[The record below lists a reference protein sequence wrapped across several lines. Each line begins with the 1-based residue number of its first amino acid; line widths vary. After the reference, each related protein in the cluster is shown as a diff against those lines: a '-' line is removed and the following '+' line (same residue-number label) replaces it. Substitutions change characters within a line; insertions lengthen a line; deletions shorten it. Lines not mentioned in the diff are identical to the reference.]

1 MISNSTTAYRQHD
14 HHRCLKAALAQAK
27 NRCTARNARLTPIRE
42 SVLHLLWQS
51 HRPLGAYKI
60 IEQLSAESGKRVLPP
75 TVYRALDF
83 LLELGLIHRLATL
96 NAYIGC
102 PFPDSVHSDYF
113 LLCRECGSV
122 AECSAESVNK
132 AIVSTA
138 ERAGF
143 LVESQTV
150 EILGLCT
157 PCHEKNQVTH
167 SEVAI
172 QQKVGE

>member
-1 MISNSTTAYRQHD
+1 MISNSSVAYQHHD
-14 HHRCLKAALAQAK
+14 HHRCLKAALVQAR
-27 NRCTARNARLTPIRE
+27 NRCQSRKVRLTPLRE
-42 SVLHLLWQS
+42 SVLQLLWQS

-60 IEQLSAESGKRVLPP
+60 IEQLAALSGKRILPP

-83 LLELGLIHRLATL
+83 LLEVGLIHRLATL

-122 AECSAESVNK
+122 AECSTNSVNK

-143 LVESQTV
+143 LVERQTV

-157 PCHEKNQVTH
+157 PCQANTAQQE
-167 SEVAI
+167 EVC
-172 QQKVGE
+172 E

>member
-1 MISNSTTAYRQHD
+1 MISNSTTAYQQHD

-27 NRCTARNARLTPIRE
+27 NRCSARKARLTPIRE

-60 IEQLSAESGKRVLPP
+60 IEQLSAASGKRVLPP

-150 EILGLCT
+150 EILGVCT
-157 PCHEKNQVTH
+157 PCREKSQQAH
-167 SEVAI
+167 SEVDGHQEAD
-172 QQKVGE
+172 E

>member
-1 MISNSTTAYRQHD
+1 MISNSTTAYQQHD
-14 HHRCLKAALAQAK
+14 HHRCLKAALTQAK
-27 NRCTARNARLTPIRE
+27 NRCSARKARLTPIRE

-60 IEQLSAESGKRVLPP
+60 IEQLSAASGKRVLPP

-113 LLCRECGSV
+113 LLCRDCGSV

-132 AIVSTA
+132 AIISTA

-150 EILGLCT
+150 EILGVCT
-157 PCHEKNQVTH
+157 PCREKNQQAH
-167 SEVAI
+167 SGVAI
-172 QQKVGE
+172 KQGADA

>member
-14 HHRCLKAALAQAK
+14 HHRCLTAALAQAK
-27 NRCTARNARLTPIRE
+27 SLCTARKARLTPIRE

-60 IEQLSAESGKRVLPP
+60 IEQLSAASGKRVLPP

-102 PFPDSVHSDYF
+102 PFPESVHSDCF
-113 LLCRECGSV
+113 LLCRKCGSV
-122 AECSAESVNK
+122 AECSADNVNK
-132 AIVSTA
+132 AILTTA
-138 ERAGF
+138 EDAGF

-157 PCHEKNQVTH
+157 PCRDKTR
-167 SEVAI
+167 
-172 QQKVGE
+172 K

>member
-1 MISNSTTAYRQHD
+1 MQSNSTTAYQQHD
-14 HHRCLKAALAQAK
+14 HHRCLKAALAQARQ
-27 NRCTARNARLTPIRE
+27 RCAERKARLTPIRE

-60 IEQLSAESGKRVLPP
+60 IEQLSAASGKRVLPP

-122 AECSAESVNK
+122 AECSAENVND
-132 AIVSTA
+132 AIVATA
-138 ERAGF
+138 EEAGF
-143 LVESQTV
+143 LVEKQTV

-157 PCHEKNQVTH
+157 PCQEKTR
-167 SEVAI
+167 
-172 QQKVGE
+172 K

>member
-1 MISNSTTAYRQHD
+1 MISNSTTAYEQHD
-14 HHRCLKAALAQAK
+14 HHRCLKAALQQAK
-27 NRCTARNARLTPIRE
+27 KRCSARKARFTPMRE

-60 IEQLSAESGKRVLPP
+60 IEQLSVASGKRILPP

-122 AECSAESVNK
+122 AECSAESVNN

-143 LVESQTV
+143 VVENQTV

-157 PCHEKNQVTH
+157 PCREKSGDMTV
-167 SEVAI
+167 
-172 QQKVGE
+172 QQALEEK

>member
-1 MISNSTTAYRQHD
+1 MMSNSTDAYQQHD
-14 HHRCLKAALAQAK
+14 HHRCLKTALAQAK
-27 NRCTARNARLTPIRE
+27 NRCIARKARLTPIRE

-60 IEQLSAESGKRVLPP
+60 IDQLSEETGKRVLPP

-102 PFPDSVHSDYF
+102 PFPDSAHSDCF

-122 AECSAESVNK
+122 AECSTANVNK
-132 AIVSTA
+132 SIASTA
-138 ERAGF
+138 EQAGF

-157 PCHEKNQVTH
+157 PCQEKMPQPNKAKLIKP
-167 SEVAI
+167 EAD
-172 QQKVGE
+172 E

>member
-1 MISNSTTAYRQHD
+1 MISNSTTAYQQHD
-14 HHRCLKAALAQAK
+14 HHRCLKAALQQAR
-27 NRCTARNARLTPIRE
+27 NRCSARKVRLTPMRE
-42 SVLHLLWQS
+42 AVLQLLWQS

-60 IEQLSAESGKRVLPP
+60 IDQLSASSGKRILPP

-83 LLELGLIHRLATL
+83 LLEVGLIHRLATL

-138 ERAGF
+138 QRAGF
-143 LVESQTV
+143 VVESQTV

-157 PCHEKNQVTH
+157 PCREKGREMDCET
-167 SEVAI
+167 AA
-172 QQKVGE
+172 QQQGDE

>member
-1 MISNSTTAYRQHD
+1 MISNSTTAYQQHD

-27 NRCTARNARLTPIRE
+27 NRCSARKARLTPIRE

-60 IEQLSAESGKRVLPP
+60 IEQLSAASGKRVLPP

-122 AECSAESVNK
+122 AECSAENVNK

-157 PCHEKNQVTH
+157 PCREKNQAAH
-167 SEVAI
+167 NDVAI
-172 QQKVGE
+172 QQEAGE

>member
-1 MISNSTTAYRQHD
+1 MSNSTTAYQQHD

-27 NRCTARNARLTPIRE
+27 NRCRARKARLTPMRE

-60 IEQLSAESGKRVLPP
+60 IEQLSAAGGKRILPP

-143 LVESQTV
+143 FVESQTV

-157 PCHEKNQVTH
+157 PCREKVRAEGPIVSGQQEA
-167 SEVAI
+167 SE
-172 QQKVGE
+172 

>member
-1 MISNSTTAYRQHD
+1 MISNSTTAYQQHD
-14 HHRCLKAALAQAK
+14 HHRCLKAALAQAR
-27 NRCTARNARLTPIRE
+27 NRCSARKARLTPIRE

-60 IEQLSAESGKRVLPP
+60 IEQLSAESGKRILPP

-122 AECSAESVNK
+122 AECSAESVNN

-150 EILGLCT
+150 EILGVCT
-157 PCHEKNQVTH
+157 PCREKNQQAH
-167 SEVAI
+167 SDLAI
-172 QQKVGE
+172 QQEAGA